1 MDALLA
7 QFQITPLASMLV
19 LTGSVVILFSSL
31 FLLRHLSATQRQHDE
46 IVSHLKRDM
55 RALTK
60 AAVSVGERVM
70 EVERR
75 QRHLAENKAPDDV
88 YNLDSFDAAN
98 QSYEQAIRMAQNGA
112 GQDELAN
119 VCGLS
124 SNEAELISML
134 HRWDKTA

>member
-1 MDALLA
+1 MDALLT
-7 QFQITPLASMLV
+7 QFEITPLASMLV
-19 LTGSVVILFSSL
+19 LTASIVILFASL
-31 FLLRHLSATQRQHDE
+31 LLLRHLSVTQRQHDE
-46 IVSHLKRDM
+46 TVFHLKRDM

-75 QRHLAENKAPDDV
+75 QRQLAEHKAPDDV
-88 YNLDSFDAAN
+88 YSLDVFEAAN
-98 QSYEQAIRMAQNGA
+98 QPYEQAIRMAQNGA
-112 GQDELAN
+112 NQEELAK

-134 HRWDKTA
+134 HRWDKIA